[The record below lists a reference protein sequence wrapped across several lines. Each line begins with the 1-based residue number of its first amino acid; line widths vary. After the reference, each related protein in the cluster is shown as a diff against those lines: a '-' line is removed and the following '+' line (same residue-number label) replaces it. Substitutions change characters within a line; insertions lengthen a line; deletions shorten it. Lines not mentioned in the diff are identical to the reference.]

1 MSTESM
7 KSTES
12 TDIKCDYET
21 FKMKLF
27 QSMTYIGASLKDKNS
42 IISILWLEDE
52 KTKLSI
58 LKKNEEAILLYEMFR
73 PTMFAE
79 LKKDYIEKYGIK
91 KYTID
96 KKNVN
101 KKIMNIIMKKY
112 IMLLKWYT
120 D

>member
-1 MSTESM
+1 
-7 KSTES
+7 
-12 TDIKCDYET
+12 
-21 FKMKLF
+21 
-27 QSMTYIGASLKDKNS
+27 
-42 IISILWLEDE
+42 
-52 KTKLSI
+52 
-58 LKKNEEAILLYEMFR
+58 MFR

-91 KYTID
+91 NYIINE
-96 KKNVN
+96 KNVS